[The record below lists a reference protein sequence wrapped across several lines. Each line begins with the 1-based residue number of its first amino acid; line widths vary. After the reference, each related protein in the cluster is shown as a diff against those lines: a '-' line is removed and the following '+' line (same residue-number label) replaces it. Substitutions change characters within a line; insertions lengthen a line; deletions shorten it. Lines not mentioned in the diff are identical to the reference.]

1 MNCTRGE
8 GAVEWLVVLSSV
20 LVAILYGYTKLTMP
34 TGRYGELPTG
44 PLRGGRGVL
53 IGAVW
58 GACVV
63 LWLLDS
69 AAPSETARLQRQED
83 RKEAVRKVDQLAAQ
97 VVSELE
103 AKREEELK
111 ARHQKKIDDE
121 VRRAEESRRAKRAT
135 EAKPEELG
143 TVQLPAALKGPC
155 MELQGCVCGMAR
167 QFHDNFILAR
177 RYRKWCRDVPR
188 LRGEWACKGQLEIVA
203 EDLRRNQFLLA
214 EKGLSFPVV
223 CPLDRNTP

>member
-1 MNCTRGE
+1 M
-8 GAVEWLVVLSSV
+8 EWLVVLSSV

-103 AKREEELK
+103 AKREEGLK
-111 ARHQKKIDDE
+111 ARH
-121 VRRAEESRRAKRAT
+121 
-135 EAKPEELG
+135 
-143 TVQLPAALKGPC
+143 
-155 MELQGCVCGMAR
+155 
-167 QFHDNFILAR
+167 
-177 RYRKWCRDVPR
+177 
-188 LRGEWACKGQLEIVA
+188 
-203 EDLRRNQFLLA
+203 RN
-214 EKGLSFPVV
+214 
-223 CPLDRNTP
+223 R